1 MSRILFPLRRR
12 ITIAVSAIILAAS
25 TSGFAQQA
33 PAEATLKGATI
44 TGDRELPI
52 GLYISP
58 WRPANPEAE
67 LDRPARQLDVRPA
80 LLDPEVFARQIEYYE
95 ALDAATR
102 QR

>member
-1 MSRILFPLRRR
+1 MRKRSLLLLVCTATFG
-12 ITIAVSAIILAAS
+12 VSGSVLAQS
-25 TSGFAQQA
+25 QPQ
-33 PAEATLKGATI
+33 AEATLKGTNI
-44 TGDRELPI
+44 VGDRELPI

-58 WRPANPEAE
+58 WRSADPEAE
-67 LDRPARQLDVRPA
+67 FARPARQLDVRPE